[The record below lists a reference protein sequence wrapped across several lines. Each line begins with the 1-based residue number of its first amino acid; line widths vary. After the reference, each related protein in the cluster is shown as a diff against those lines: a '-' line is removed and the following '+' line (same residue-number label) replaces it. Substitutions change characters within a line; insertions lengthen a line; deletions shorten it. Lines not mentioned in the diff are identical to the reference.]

1 MKKHNFH
8 MVENSPWPILVSFA
22 VLFTA
27 LGGVMYMHFLNQG
40 LTILLCSLGI
50 LVVMMNFWFRDVV
63 REGTFL
69 KEHSEKVMLAIRFGF
84 LLFIVSE
91 VMFFFSFFWAFFHS
105 SLAPSFEIG
114 SVWPPFG
121 MQVFSPWEI
130 PLLNT
135 VILLSSGATITL
147 VHMAILANNRNL
159 AIEGFIATL
168 ALAILFTGIQM
179 YEYFQSPFSFSDGIY
194 GSVFFMMTGFH
205 GIHVI
210 IGTIFILVQLF
221 RYLAYHFTKKNHF
234 GFEAA
239 AWYWH
244 FVDVVWLF
252 LFVSIYIWGNWTSN

>member
-1 MKKHNFH
+1 
-8 MVENSPWPILVSFA
+8 MVESSPWPILTSFS
-22 VLFTA
+22 LFFTA
-27 LGGVMYMHFLNQG
+27 LGGVMYMHFLKQG
-40 LTILLCSLGI
+40 LTVLLVSLGFVI
-50 LVVMMNFWFRDVV
+50 LTMNLWFRDVI

-69 KEHSEKVMLAIRFGF
+69 KEHSTKVMVAIRLGF
-84 LLFIVSE
+84 ILFIVSE

-121 MQVFSPWEI
+121 LHVFSPWEI

-147 VHMAILANNRNL
+147 AHMAIIAKNRNL
-159 AIEGFIATL
+159 AIDGFIATL
-168 ALAILFTGIQM
+168 FLAILFTAIQM

-210 IGTIFILVQLF
+210 IGTIFIMIQMGRF
-221 RYLAYHFTKKNHF
+221 LAHHFTAKNHF

-252 LFVSIYIWGNWTSN
+252 LFISIYLWGNWSMNV